1 MKWILLSDRLPEPA
15 QDTHFV
21 HTRKAFLLPRVPEV
35 FLACSK
41 NFWCWPKADRSSAQ
55 AMQKNLWY
63 GPLLFIVPIDI
74 WVFLSDY
81 ISGTQGSFFGHVI
94 GPLLPNVVWSR
105 LLNTGLIPFRVF
117 HGPRQIRT
125 NLANTQQSS
134 LLQAQSINHKCYTFT
149 KPSAFQVIMIIITC
163 IRCVNN
169 VFIIYASFANNSH
182 MFLAVIFLTT
192 TTDKVCFKKDLA
204 SFPSC
209 TSHERCGS
217 TGQVAYYGTTN
228 EPEFLKFTPFVL
240 TICPD
245 FSLIVH

>member
-1 MKWILLSDRLPEPA
+1 MFTQEKLFFCPGYQRFFSHAARIFGVDRRPTDLQLKPCKKTSGTDRCFLLS
-15 QDTHFV
+15 
-21 HTRKAFLLPRVPEV
+21 
-35 FLACSK
+35 
-41 NFWCWPKADRSSAQ
+41 
-55 AMQKNLWY
+55 
-63 GPLLFIVPIDI
+63 PLTFEF
-74 WVFLSDY
+74 FLSDY

-105 LLNTGLIPFRVF
+105 LLNTGLIPFCVF
-117 HGPRQIRT
+117 HGPWQIRT

-192 TTDKVCFKKDLA
+192 TTDKVCFKKDSA

-228 EPEFLKFTPFVL
+228 EPQFLKFTPFVL

>member
-1 MKWILLSDRLPEPA
+1 MQQEFLVLTEGRQIFSSSHAKKPLVRTVAFYCPHWLLS
-15 QDTHFV
+15 F
-21 HTRKAFLLPRVPEV
+21 
-35 FLACSK
+35 
-41 NFWCWPKADRSSAQ
+41 
-55 AMQKNLWY
+55 
-63 GPLLFIVPIDI
+63 
-74 WVFLSDY
+74 FLSDY

-105 LLNTGLIPFRVF
+105 LLNTGLIPFCVF

-192 TTDKVCFKKDLA
+192 TTDKVCFKKDSA

-228 EPEFLKFTPFVL
+228 EPQFLKFTPFVL

>member
-1 MKWILLSDRLPEPA
+1 MFTQEKLFFCPGYQRFFSHAARIFGVDRRPTDLQPKPCKKTSGTDRCFLLS
-15 QDTHFV
+15 
-21 HTRKAFLLPRVPEV
+21 
-35 FLACSK
+35 
-41 NFWCWPKADRSSAQ
+41 
-55 AMQKNLWY
+55 
-63 GPLLFIVPIDI
+63 PLTFEF
-74 WVFLSDY
+74 FLSDY

-105 LLNTGLIPFRVF
+105 LLNTGLIPFCVF

>member
-1 MKWILLSDRLPEPA
+1 MQQEFLVLTKGRQIFSPSHAKKPLVRTVAFYCPHWLLS
-15 QDTHFV
+15 F
-21 HTRKAFLLPRVPEV
+21 
-35 FLACSK
+35 
-41 NFWCWPKADRSSAQ
+41 
-55 AMQKNLWY
+55 
-63 GPLLFIVPIDI
+63 
-74 WVFLSDY
+74 FLSDY

-105 LLNTGLIPFRVF
+105 SLNTGLIPFCVF

-192 TTDKVCFKKDLA
+192 TTDKVCFKKDSA

>member
-1 MKWILLSDRLPEPA
+1 
-15 QDTHFV
+15 
-21 HTRKAFLLPRVPEV
+21 
-35 FLACSK
+35 
-41 NFWCWPKADRSSAQ
+41 
-55 AMQKNLWY
+55 MQKDLWY
-63 GPLLFIVPIDI
+63 GPLLFIVPIDF

-105 LLNTGLIPFRVF
+105 LLNTGLIPFCVF

-163 IRCVNN
+163 TRCVNN

-192 TTDKVCFKKDLA
+192 TTDKVCFKKDSA

-209 TSHERCGS
+209 TFHERCGS

-228 EPEFLKFTPFVL
+228 EPEFLKFTLFVL

>member
-1 MKWILLSDRLPEPA
+1 MQQEFLVLTEGWQIFSPSHAKKPLVRTVAFYCPHWLLS
-15 QDTHFV
+15 F
-21 HTRKAFLLPRVPEV
+21 
-35 FLACSK
+35 
-41 NFWCWPKADRSSAQ
+41 
-55 AMQKNLWY
+55 
-63 GPLLFIVPIDI
+63 
-74 WVFLSDY
+74 FLSDY

-105 LLNTGLIPFRVF
+105 LLNTGLIPFCVF
-117 HGPRQIRT
+117 HGPWQIRT

-192 TTDKVCFKKDLA
+192 TTDKVCFKKDSA

>member
-1 MKWILLSDRLPEPA
+1 MS
-15 QDTHFV
+15 
-21 HTRKAFLLPRVPEV
+21 
-35 FLACSK
+35 
-41 NFWCWPKADRSSAQ
+41 
-55 AMQKNLWY
+55 
-63 GPLLFIVPIDI
+63 
-74 WVFLSDY
+74 FLSDY
-81 ISGTQGSFFGHVI
+81 ISGTQSSFFGHVI

-105 LLNTGLIPFRVF
+105 LLNTGLIPFCVF